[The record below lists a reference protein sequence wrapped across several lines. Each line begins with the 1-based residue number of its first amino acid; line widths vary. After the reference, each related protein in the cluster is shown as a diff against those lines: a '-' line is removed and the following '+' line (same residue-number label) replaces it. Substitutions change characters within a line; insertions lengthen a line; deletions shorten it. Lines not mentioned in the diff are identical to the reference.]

1 MLQLFDANL
10 YRGDT
15 LMAASTTRA
24 QCTPSKVQ
32 LVQCYDL
39 LLLTNVGV
47 TETTPMKNKVAIELK
62 S

>member
-1 MLQLFDANL
+1 
-10 YRGDT
+10 
-15 LMAASTTRA
+15 MAASTTRA
-24 QCTPSKVQ
+24 QCTPSKVK

-47 TETTPMKNKVAIELK
+47 TEITPMKNKVAIELK